1 MKLAQLGRS
10 KYAGKEYVEIKVKNN
25 GALQISAASAV
36 NKPLRLSWRFIGA
49 DVSPLSGWDR
59 RKSIPYDIPANGS
72 VNVRVPVQ
80 PESVEAGQKLQMSIV
95 QEFAF
100 WGHDVGISPLEIEW
114 TSE

>member
-1 MKLAQLGRS
+1 M
-10 KYAGKEYVEIKVKNN
+10 
-25 GALQISAASAV
+25 
-36 NKPLRLSWRFIGA
+36 
-49 DVSPLSGWDR
+49 
-59 RKSIPYDIPANGS
+59 PANGS